1 MSHEMLTLQAHLLN
15 GHEAICVWAVIENW
29 SVDEEGGHN
38 ELLYANQA
46 DAIPLF
52 SLSWLSRPMKAVFTD
67 GRTGKIFSSSAT
79 RSAMNAGWMA
89 IIAAI
94 TMKSF
99 WRKSP

>member
-1 MSHEMLTLQAHLLN
+1 MSHEMLTLQGNLLN

-29 SVDEEGGHN
+29 SVDEESGHN
-38 ELLYANQA
+38 ELLYANQSA
-46 DAIPLF
+46 LF
-52 SLSWLSRPMKAVFTD
+52 NLSWLSRPMKAVFTD
-67 GRTGKIFSSSAT
+67 GRTEKIFSSSAT

-99 WRKSP
+99 WKKSP